1 MPRRRSAGRGSFV
14 TRREGRSRKR
24 VLAALAGSSRGAPG
38 GNAVTVRC
46 CLALQ
51 SSLCSSLPPPV
62 VTGFCR
68 TQTRWRCFGLL
79 RKCVL
84 VQLGG
89 VLKSCLSRWESPVAP
104 GGAQQLPASA
114 SVRGRRRPRSSRPAA
129 QTQPSRRAALPQAR
143 EAVLCHPGN
152 WLVQRDCYLGKWLR
166 NGVELQMKTGSLEAA

>member
-1 MPRRRSAGRGSFV
+1 MPRRRFAGRGSFV

-46 CLALQ
+46 CPSLQ
-51 SSLCSSLPPPV
+51 SSRCSSLPPPV

-104 GGAQQLPASA
+104 GGAQQLPAPGPP
-114 SVRGRRRPRSSRPAA
+114 VWPRRRSLRCGQPCPRPA
-129 QTQPSRRAALPQAR
+129 R
-143 EAVLCHPGN
+143 LCSVTPGIG
-152 WLVQRDCYLGKWLR
+152 WCSGIPIS
-166 NGVELQMKTGSLEAA
+166 ESGSVMEWNCR